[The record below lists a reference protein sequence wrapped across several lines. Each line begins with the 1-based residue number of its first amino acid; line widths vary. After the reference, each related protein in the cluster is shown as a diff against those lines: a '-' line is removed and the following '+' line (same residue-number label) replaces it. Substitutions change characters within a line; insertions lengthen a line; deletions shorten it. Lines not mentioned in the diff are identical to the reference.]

1 MFLPRVA
8 VPDFIPGHFV
18 EETQARCLM
27 LPHQH
32 FTRLEPRLPVVRTP
46 TRHSDVEVPL
56 RKGVLRNRRELLDH
70 LASPRVWP
78 VSLVPTQ
85 RASPPLSHSCPC
97 PDGTSARLARPL
109 PLPGS
114 LRASLPRGDPAC
126 LCFCFASV
134 LSPACPSHLCRMAG
148 CVAQLTSERTPVS
161 TRAPR
166 PGNVTVVKQIR
177 TKVSCFPH
185 WVIPLSGPNA

>member
-1 MFLPRVA
+1 M
-8 VPDFIPGHFV
+8 
-18 EETQARCLM
+18 EETQARCLL

-32 FTRLEPRLPVVRTP
+32 FPHLAPRLPVVRAP
-46 TRHSDVEVPL
+46 RHSDVEVPL
-56 RKGVLRNRRELLDH
+56 RKGVLRNRRELLDR
-70 LASPRVWP
+70 LASPRVWS
-78 VSLVPTQ
+78 VSLVATQ

-97 PDGTSARLARPL
+97 PDGTSARLASHSLSPDLSVPPSHEGTRLVFASAL
-109 PLPGS
+109 P
-114 LRASLPRGDPAC
+114 
-126 LCFCFASV
+126 SV
-134 LSPACPSHLCRMAG
+134 LSPGCPSHLCRTAG
-148 CVAQLTSERTPVS
+148 CVAQLTSERTPLS